1 MLIFLSSI
9 LVYAILMFSLTL
21 NPVEVALWLMLI
33 FALLA
38 IFCFFLKLEFL
49 GILLI
54 VLYVSALIVLFIY
67 IVLLLP
73 PTKYYRKQ
81 GFDYIGIFFLFF
93 LVILLLCSDFT
104 MELPWLLNKYLYWNS
119 FYILHTMLNTQLS
132 ILGLTMFL
140 SHSFTYLLLGV
151 IFFFSLLWV
160 LLILQRRV

>member
-1 MLIFLSSI
+1 MLIFLLSI
-9 LVYAILMFSLTL
+9 LVYAVLMFSLTL

-67 IVLLLP
+67 IILLLP
-73 PTKYYRKQ
+73 PTKYYRNRE
-81 GFDYIGIFFLFF
+81 GDYVGVFFLFF
-93 LVILLLCSDFT
+93 FIILLACSDFT
-104 MELPWLLNKYLYWNS
+104 IELPWLLNKYLYWNS
-119 FYILHTMLNTQLS
+119 FYVLHSTLNTQLS
-132 ILGLTMFL
+132 VLGLTMFL

-151 IFFFSLLWV
+151 IFFLSLLWV

>member
-1 MLIFLSSI
+1 MFIFLLSM
-9 LVYAILMFSLTL
+9 LAYAVLMFSLTL

-38 IFCFFLKLEFL
+38 LFSFFLKLEFL

-67 IVLLLP
+67 IILLLP
-73 PTKYYRKQ
+73 PTKYYRNQ
-81 GFDYIGIFFLFF
+81 FWDYVGIFFLLFVL
-93 LVILLLCSDFT
+93 LVFAATDMHL
-104 MELPWLLNKYLYWNS
+104 ELPWLLNKYLYWNS
-119 FYILHTMLNTQLS
+119 FYILHTIVSNQLTV
-132 ILGLTMFL
+132 LGLTIFF